1 MTRLTFTLLLLS
13 ALHVA
18 LTGQWQRQ
26 YPLSK
31 LENVVD
37 IDLTE
42 NGDGVAV
49 GANATV
55 LTKSAG
61 GTEWFLRPEPVSG
74 WDLVACDAAEG
85 QNGQY
90 LVVGGTGLAVSE
102 NGGANWQ
109 QVNGAPPGIK
119 AVRILEP
126 GVFIVVAASGVFRHD
141 AGSWTSLGLPDA
153 SNVIGG
159 EILDGDRIWCFT
171 TGTTPVLYATANGG
185 GMWSST
191 TDVPRPAV
199 VRFYNANYGIAIDGR
214 SIYHSL
220 DGGVNW
226 TLESENE
233 IHTNVNDFV
242 FGDNPGVVM
251 AATRNGDPAIS
262 ADSGR
267 TWTQLDLDL
276 INERN
281 YSVAAVSDDEF
292 YMGNDISSITRTTDA
307 GASWTETSG
316 PERRNINDIFFLD
329 RNTGFAVGAGGKL
342 LRTANGGAQ
351 WTDIG
356 FETNRTYFTIA
367 GTGTNNLWIGT
378 NQRMLHSTDGGDTWT
393 QNDLFVGGNINDVL
407 AITTDLVLAC
417 ATNGLILRTTDGGA
431 TWDTVYQAPMPNT
444 QLRSIARMSGTR
456 LMATGFN
463 GVIVR
468 SADNGATWAP
478 VTVPE
483 AGLQYEQTHF
493 IGEEGWLITSSFKRT
508 MWHTTNGGDAWTP
521 LNLPVDRNWDG
532 VYFITPDTG
541 VVVGR
546 SNVEG
551 RAYLTFN
558 GGANW
563 QASYVTDFPLFG
575 VSGVPNPNGT
585 AWIHGFGSDIEVLP
599 YCTTFPVLA
608 EFRGDLFPCERD
620 TVQYS
625 VTGQDV
631 DTYFWFFPPGWTPI
645 GGTDDDTVTV
655 VVGPNSGNI
664 SVTASNT
671 CGLSNNISLQAGPT
685 LLPVV
690 TPVTGENGPC
700 EGDIVQYSATA
711 TNVQDYNWI
720 IPNGWEIVAGENTAE
735 IQVLVGESAGEV
747 AFVGANTCG
756 SANATWPVTPVL
768 RPRSLSLTG
777 DETPCPGD
785 TTLFTFDGQFATSV
799 NWTFPDGWT
808 LLNDPTGSTIAA
820 IPGDNGTVTAAGVN
834 ACGQSAVLELSV
846 TVEDVPSASLFVDGN
861 NLFLTQ
867 EAAAYQWLLNNEPIP
882 GATGETY
889 TATVTGSYSC
899 ILTYASGCT
908 TTTNAVNITITA
920 TIDPAIARG
929 LRIHP
934 SPARESIR
942 IAGLTEACGYALTDM
957 GGRILTRGVKTD
969 ETINIGHLVPG
980 VYIIRLELPEG
991 LGHLRFVKE

>member
-1 MTRLTFTLLLLS
+1 MTRLTFTLLFLS
-13 ALHVA
+13 ALHVT

-37 IDLTE
+37 LDLTVE
-42 NGDGVAV
+42 GYGVAV
-49 GANATV
+49 GDNATV
-55 LTKSAG
+55 MTKSAG
-61 GTEWFLRPEPVSG
+61 GEEWFLRAEPVAG
-74 WDLVACDAAEG
+74 WDFAACDAAEG
-85 QNGQY
+85 LDGQY
-90 LVVGGTGLAVSE
+90 LAIGGTGLAVSQ
-102 NGGANWQ
+102 NGGATWQ
-109 QVNGAPPGIK
+109 QVDGAPPGIK

-126 GVFIVVAASGVFRHD
+126 GIFIVIATSGVFRHD
-141 AGSWTSLGLPDA
+141 AGSWTSLGLPVA
-153 SNVIGG
+153 SNVFGG

-171 TGTTPVLYATANGG
+171 TGTSPVLYATANGG

-191 TDVPRPAV
+191 TDVPRPNV
-199 VRFYNANYGIAIDGR
+199 VRFYNADYGIAIDGQ

-233 IHTNVNDFV
+233 IHTNVNDFA
-242 FGDNPGVVM
+242 FGVSPNVLL

-267 TWTQLDLDL
+267 TWIELDLGL

-281 YSVAAVSDDEF
+281 YSVASVSDTEF
-292 YMGNDISSITRTTDA
+292 FMGNDISSITHTTDA
-307 GASWTETSG
+307 GANWTETSG

-329 RNTGFAVGAGGKL
+329 RNNGFAVGNGGKL

-356 FETNRTYFTIA
+356 FESTRTYFTVA
-367 GTGTNNLWIGT
+367 GASLSDLWIGT
-378 NQRMLHSTDGGDTWT
+378 NQRLLHSSDGGDTWT
-393 QNDLFVGGNINDVL
+393 QNDLFVAGNINDIL
-407 AITTDLVLAC
+407 AITSDLVLAC
-417 ATNGLILRTTDGGA
+417 ATNGLIFRTTDGGT
-431 TWDTVYQAPMPNT
+431 TWDTVYQTPMPNT

-468 SADNGATWAP
+468 SPDNGATWSP
-478 VTVPE
+478 VAVPE

-493 IGEEGWLITSSFKRT
+493 IGEEGWLITSSFKKT

-521 LNLPVDRNWDG
+521 LTLPVDRNWDG

-546 SNVEG
+546 SSLEG
-551 RAYLTFN
+551 RAYQTFN

-563 QASYVTDFPLFG
+563 QSSYVTDFPLFG

-599 YCTTFPVLA
+599 YCTTFPVLSD
-608 EFRGDLFPCERD
+608 FRGDLLPCERD
-620 TVQYS
+620 TVEYS
-625 VTGQDV
+625 ITGQDV
-631 DTYFWFFPPGWTPI
+631 DTYFWFFPPGWTPV
-645 GGTDDDTVTV
+645 GGTDDDTVMV
-655 VVGPNSGNI
+655 VVGPNAGNI

-671 CGLSNNISLQAGPT
+671 CGLSNNISVQAGPT

-690 TPVTGENGPC
+690 TPASGEAAPC

-711 TNVQDYNWI
+711 ANVQDYNWI

-735 IQVLVGESAGEV
+735 IQVLVGESGGEV

-756 SANATWPVTPVL
+756 AAIARWPVTPVL
-768 RPRSLSLTG
+768 RPRALALTG

-785 TTLFTFDGQFATSV
+785 TAQFIFSGQFATSV

-808 LLNDPTGSTIAA
+808 LVSDPTGSTVTA
-820 IPGDNGTVTAAGVN
+820 IPGDNGIVTATGVN
-834 ACGQSAVLELSV
+834 ECGQSTLVSIMVSVETVPDVAV
-846 TVEDVPSASLFVDGN
+846 TVNGN
-861 NLFLTQ
+861 TLTLTQ
-867 EAAAYQWLLNNEPIP
+867 DAETYQWYFNGEQIP
-882 GATGETY
+882 GANGATY
-889 TATVTGSYSC
+889 TATSSGDYACV
-899 ILTYASGCT
+899 LTFPNGCT
-908 TTTNAVNITITA
+908 ATTPAVNVIVTA
-920 TIDPAIARG
+920 TLDPAIARG
-929 LRIHP
+929 LRVQP

-942 IAGLTEACGYALTDM
+942 VAGLDVACAYRVTDM
-957 GGRILTRGVKTD
+957 GGRSMDLGVTAGEPID
-969 ETINIGHLVPG
+969 IRDLPPG
-980 VYIIRLELPEG
+980 VYILRVELPEG